1 MSSRQVWDTE
11 KVQGQPGLLAR
22 FVLKDGKDS
31 VVTTVLFLFTQ
42 LSRVTFLPP
51 KSQTFI

>member
-31 VVTTVLFLFTQ
+31 VVTVLFLFTQ